1 VANFYNFYIRTNFKF
16 EIYFRREIMG
26 NLVIMILSI
35 FFLLG
40 GTYSY
45 SQGESLKIGYVELQK
60 ALSQSV
66 SGKLAMERLK
76 KEIEKENTMLKEK
89 EEELRKL
96 EEELNKQGLM
106 MMESERN
113 KKTEDLRRR
122 SRDVERYKED
132 TRREIMLKER
142 EMTQRIVSEL
152 IKLAQKIGQEDG
164 FTLILERGDTVL
176 FAADSINLTDKLIK
190 RYDEQKK

>member
-1 VANFYNFYIRTNFKF
+1 
-16 EIYFRREIMG
+16 
-26 NLVIMILSI
+26 
-35 FFLLG
+35 
-40 GTYSY
+40 
-45 SQGESLKIGYVELQK
+45 
-60 ALSQSV
+60 
-66 SGKLAMERLK
+66 
-76 KEIEKENTMLKEK
+76 
-89 EEELRKL
+89 
-96 EEELNKQGLM
+96 M

-122 SRDVERYKED
+122 GRDVERYKED

>member
-1 VANFYNFYIRTNFKF
+1 MR
-16 EIYFRREIMG
+16 
-26 NLVIMILSI
+26 NLVIIILST

-40 GTYSY
+40 GSYSY

-76 KEIEKENTMLKEK
+76 KEIEKENTILKEK
-89 EEELRKL
+89 EEELKKL

-142 EMTQRIVSEL
+142 EMTQRIISEL

-164 FTLILERGDTVL
+164 FTIILERGDTVL

>member
-1 VANFYNFYIRTNFKF
+1 
-16 EIYFRREIMG
+16 MG

-66 SGKLAMERLK
+66 SGKSAMERLK

-122 SRDVERYKED
+122 GRDVERYKED